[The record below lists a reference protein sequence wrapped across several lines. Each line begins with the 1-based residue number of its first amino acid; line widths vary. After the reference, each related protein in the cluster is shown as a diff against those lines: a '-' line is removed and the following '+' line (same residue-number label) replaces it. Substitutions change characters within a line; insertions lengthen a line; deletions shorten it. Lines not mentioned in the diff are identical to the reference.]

1 MQSVNLNL
9 YEYIH
14 MNTSNVLFLNID
26 TQQNNHQWKI
36 TLEAGS
42 ILGMT
47 PRNLEK
53 KVSLLRR
60 TMNLTDEDIREIL
73 SKQPAVLHY
82 SADRNLAPTILFL
95 VRGLDLSKADLRTMI
110 MDSPSILG
118 YSQDNLRKK
127 IRFFATLYSSDS
139 DRIRNLLVGTPKL
152 LLSSADTLVS
162 RMRFLHN
169 EIQFSQEELQ
179 GLYERNPRLL
189 LYSLDGNLREKIVFF
204 FILSLQLSTA
214 DVKKI
219 LLSYPQV
226 MDYNLENHMK
236 PIASYCMTELEFSA
250 NEFGK
255 IIRKWPRLLTYSL
268 FRIKHVIGYL
278 RYELEL
284 DSRQSKRVLFQAP
297 QVVGLGESNVK
308 EKLDLLR
315 YRLDLTTEEMVRMN
329 IIYLVVNVG
338 ISLILVYSLNAVI
351 TYHIITQS
359 SVFSKMP
366 TLVCLGINT
375 SLVPKLEYLSD
386 MLNDESRP
394 KNHLLKEAIIL
405 QPILLGYSLTNR
417 IQPRMQ
423 RMIAEGISPE
433 KITVG
438 ISMSE
443 SKFEQWLQSTKA
455 RTASRLVISKYNST
469 LAGALYDVL
478 NFDEE
483 ELNSIMDSVVEINDW
498 TVPLF
503 KSWIADLEL
512 YLKISCEEMKNT
524 LLSYPQLLE
533 RSFQRKLKHRMQQI
547 NLEGVSAR
555 EIVTLITMDDDDA
568 YLANITLISL
578 RSQYLEMIEALQDTL
593 MFDQDEVDMLLLSL
607 ETNLTVRGGNIQS
620 ALNYLLDLAYGDVQK
635 TKPVVLMMPEL
646 IIHSSGE
653 LKEKVDKL
661 KSSLSISTT
670 TDLLPFLGMTEE
682 EQEKEL
688 SMITIQRI
696 LHFTNNEIDDLKTR
710 SKDILNTGMD
720 ARIAFLLGLGCHQL
734 GGEVYE
740 STPRRDEVKTALLL
754 RPKLLSCSIDK
765 LPSVSSVLA
774 TIKSGSMTHRF
785 YNESLSM
792 LRDSLGL
799 SVEEASYVVSRC
811 HYLSLRDP
819 DDFIAPKLNYLLSV
833 MKREEFKL
841 CVLNSPRLL
850 DYSLD
855 DHTIPRMNILL
866 SAGVEPSQIIHIIS
880 LTKNEIEARIKLHT
894 RLNLTD
900 AEHLLPA
907 WKNWRRMRRRCDLN
921 AQYLMSHLN
930 ESIVDLKNVLLRE
943 PKLLT
948 FSLSKT
954 IRPRMEMLMDSCCP
968 PTDISKIAKLSQ
980 RKAEQHCLKCY
991 IYKRFG
997 LSPKQMNT
1005 VFPVIKRKWE
1015 SPKAIREKGE
1025 YLFEYVFEG
1034 SMEQL
1039 KTAVLS
1045 NPLLLKQS
1053 LSNTIKPRTVVFKYL
1068 VSVGLQYSPSETAR
1082 FYTQSNSKFS
1092 NELVP
1097 QIKTWSPLIF
1107 KKNEGSSYDAITE
1120 KEDIVSMLK
1129 DFKSSL
1135 SLTYSDESNREA
1147 AKIVHWR

>member
-1 MQSVNLNL
+1 
-9 YEYIH
+9 
-14 MNTSNVLFLNID
+14 
-26 TQQNNHQWKI
+26 
-36 TLEAGS
+36 
-42 ILGMT
+42 
-47 PRNLEK
+47 
-53 KVSLLRR
+53 
-60 TMNLTDEDIREIL
+60 
-73 SKQPAVLHY
+73 
-82 SADRNLAPTILFL
+82 
-95 VRGLDLSKADLRTMI
+95 
-110 MDSPSILG
+110 
-118 YSQDNLRKK
+118 
-127 IRFFATLYSSDS
+127 
-139 DRIRNLLVGTPKL
+139 
-152 LLSSADTLVS
+152 
-162 RMRFLHN
+162 
-169 EIQFSQEELQ
+169 
-179 GLYERNPRLL
+179 
-189 LYSLDGNLREKIVFF
+189 
-204 FILSLQLSTA
+204 
-214 DVKKI
+214 
-219 LLSYPQV
+219 
-226 MDYNLENHMK
+226 
-236 PIASYCMTELEFSA
+236 
-250 NEFGK
+250 
-255 IIRKWPRLLTYSL
+255 
-268 FRIKHVIGYL
+268 
-278 RYELEL
+278 
-284 DSRQSKRVLFQAP
+284 
-297 QVVGLGESNVK
+297 
-308 EKLDLLR
+308 
-315 YRLDLTTEEMVRMN
+315 
-329 IIYLVVNVG
+329 
-338 ISLILVYSLNAVI
+338 
-351 TYHIITQS
+351 
-359 SVFSKMP
+359 MP

-375 SLVPKLEYLSD
+375 TLVPKLEYLAD

-394 KNHLLKEAIIL
+394 KNHLLKEAILL
-405 QPILLGYSLTNR
+405 QPTLLGYSLTNR

-512 YLKISCEEMKNT
+512 YLNVSCEEMKNT

-533 RSFQRKLKHRMQQI
+533 RSFQRKLKHRMQKI

-578 RSQYLEMIEALQDTL
+578 RSQYLEMTEALQDTL

-607 ETNLTVRGGNIQS
+607 GTNLTVRGGNIQS

-635 TKPVVLMMPEL
+635 TKTVVLKMPEL

-696 LHFTNNEIDDLKTR
+696 LHFTNNEINDLKTR
-710 SKDILNTGMD
+710 SKDVLNTGMD

-734 GGEVYE
+734 GGGEVHM
-740 STPRRDEVKTALLL
+740 SAPSRDEVKTALLS

-765 LPSVSSVLA
+765 LPSVTSVLA

-785 YNESLSM
+785 YNESLSV

-799 SVEEASYVVSRC
+799 SVEEASHVVSRC

-819 DDFIAPKLNYLLSV
+819 DDCIVPKINYLLSV
-833 MKREEFKL
+833 VKREELKL

-855 DHTIPRMNILL
+855 DRTIPRMNILL

-880 LTKNEIEARIKLHT
+880 LTNNEIEARSKLQA

-900 AEHLLPA
+900 TEQEHLLPA

-930 ESIVDLKNVLLRE
+930 ESIVDLKNVLLQE

-948 FSLSKT
+948 FSLSKI

-997 LSPKQMNT
+997 LSPKQMNI

-1025 YLFEYVFEG
+1025 YLFEHVFEG

-1053 LSNTIKPRTVVFKYL
+1053 LSNTIKPRTMVFKYL

-1107 KKNEGSSYDAITE
+1107 NKTEGSSYDAITE
-1120 KEDIVSMLK
+1120 KDDIVSMLK
-1129 DFKSSL
+1129 DFKSSH

-1147 AKIVHWR
+1147 ARIVHWR

>member
-375 SLVPKLEYLSD
+375 SLVPKLEYLAG
-386 MLNDESRP
+386 MLNDESRPP
-394 KNHLLKEAIIL
+394 KNHLLKEAILL
-405 QPILLGYSLTNR
+405 QPTLLGYSLTSR

-512 YLKISCEEMKNT
+512 YLNVSCEEMKNT

-607 ETNLTVRGGNIQS
+607 ETNLAVRGGNIQS

-635 TKPVVLMMPEL
+635 TKSVVLMMPEL

-653 LKEKVDKL
+653 LMEKVDKL

-710 SKDILNTGMD
+710 GKDVLNTGMD
-720 ARIAFLLGLGCHQL
+720 ARIAILL
-734 GGEVYE
+734 GGEVHE
-740 STPRRDEVKTALLL
+740 SKPSRDEVKTALLS

-765 LPSVSSVLA
+765 LPSVTSVLA

-785 YNESLSM
+785 YNESLSV

-799 SVEEASYVVSRC
+799 SVEEASHVVSRC
-811 HYLSLRDP
+811 RYLSLRDP
-819 DDFIAPKLNYLLSV
+819 DDFIVLKLNYLLSV
-833 MKREEFKL
+833 MKREELKL

-880 LTKNEIEARIKLHT
+880 LTKNEIEARSKLHT

-930 ESIVDLKNVLLRE
+930 ESIVDLKTVLLRE

-1107 KKNEGSSYDAITE
+1107 KKNEGSSYDAMTE

-1147 AKIVHWR
+1147 ARIVHWR